1 MALSDIAANKAKELA
16 TNLLQDAQGQIA
28 TSRSQISYSNA
39 IEKSKASI
47 ESARLTQEE
56 LQKIISL
63 NSGSPWP
70 QIKPD
75 SAVGG
80 KMGFYL
86 LFYYNQLYKQDLL
99 KVKLMRVE
107 DLEVKL

>member
-16 TNLLQDAQGQIA
+16 TNLLQDVQGQIA

-39 IEKSKASI
+39 IEKQKASI

-75 SAVGG
+75 SAVKG
-80 KMGFYL
+80 KMGTAMVYSVALSSTDITAIFNAQKASFGL
-86 LFYYNQLYKQDLL
+86 
-99 KVKLMRVE
+99 
-107 DLEVKL
+107 